1 MSILKLTIL
10 TVLYFLINTVE
21 LNAQNNLEAL
31 VAKCKKSV
39 FSITTYDKSKKPI
52 ATGTG
57 FFIDSKGTCI
67 SNFHVVQGASTAEI
81 KTISGKVYA
90 INNII
95 SQSEK
100 MDLIKF
106 SISNPNNFTFPFLNL
121 SQNKAKEGEAVFVIG
136 NPVGLDFSVSNG
148 IVSSLRNDAEL
159 GQLIQMTAP
168 ISAGNSGS
176 PLINMKG
183 EAIGVVSFTLLE
195 GQNLNFAVSVSNL
208 FLLDE
213 LGKLNFPPAKVKISN
228 SNEKDFKRF
237 EWKTSSSTILNSEKL
252 TLYEKKGST
261 SDEFSLFYL
270 ATLGNIDL
278 SITYS
283 FKYDQ
288 LISIS
293 INPIRKHP
301 KAIASD
307 NRKITDVS
315 IDFNSAYNEFATLEL
330 KLMELVGQTYYE
342 CVGGIPY
349 FCSDREFTATKNY
362 LNTKQEV
369 LDNAMAYFRE
379 EKGNGFGYS
388 RCYILNKW
396 LNEGN
401 NSIYTLGFL
410 YKKEK
415 QIING
420 KDWQCD
426 WYLFIKPIQ

>member
-1 MSILKLTIL
+1 MSILKLTFL
-10 TVLYFLINTVE
+10 TVLSIICSFE
-21 LNAQNNLEAL
+21 LNAQSNLEAL
-31 VAKCKKSV
+31 VVKCKKSV
-39 FSITTYDKSKKPI
+39 VSITTFDKSKKPI

-67 SNFHVVQGASTAEI
+67 SNFHVLQGASSAEI
-81 KTISGKVYA
+81 KTISGKVYT

-106 SISNPNNFTFPFLNL
+106 SILNPSNFTFPFLNL

-148 IVSSLRNDAEL
+148 IVSSLRNDADL

-168 ISAGNSGS
+168 ISSGNSGS

-183 EAIGVVSFTLLE
+183 DAIGIVSFTLLE

-213 LGKLNFPPAKVKISN
+213 VGELKFPSAKVTLSN
-228 SNEKDFKRF
+228 SNETEFKRF
-237 EWKTSSSTILNSEKL
+237 EWKSSSSTILNSEKL
-252 TLYEKKGST
+252 TFFEKKGSA
-261 SDEFSLFYL
+261 SDEYTLVYR
-270 ATLGNIDL
+270 ATLAGIDL
-278 SITYS
+278 NIEYS
-283 FKYDQ
+283 FEFDQ

-293 INPIRKHP
+293 INPIRTHP
-301 KAIASD
+301 KQSATD
-307 NRKITDVS
+307 NRKDKYVS
-315 IDFNSAYNEFATLEL
+315 IGFDSAYKEFATFEL

-349 FCSDREFTATKNY
+349 FCSDKEFTTLKTK
-362 LNTKQEV
+362 LNTKTEIFDATQS
-369 LDNAMAYFRE
+369 YFKG

-388 RCYILNKW
+388 SCVILNKW
-396 LNEGN
+396 INEGN
-401 NSIYTLGFL
+401 NSIYTLGFD
-410 YKKEK
+410 YKKEN

-420 KDWQCD
+420 KDWQCN
-426 WYLFIKPIQ
+426 WYLIIKPLQ